1 MRRSD
6 ADQKLQQKKS
16 ITYVAPQGIPAAF
29 VYFGAEQGHCRNGAH
44 IKKKQKIRHKVTSF
58 PVAAFMLSLFKCAA
72 Q

>member
-16 ITYVAPQGIPAAF
+16 ITYVAPQGIPAAC

-44 IKKKQKIRHKVTSF
+44 IKKKQKIKVI
-58 PVAAFMLSLFKCAA
+58 
-72 Q
+72 